1 MSRRNVSWSTCL
13 GDKRLVSEW
22 RRAVFRKR
30 RRCIAESRPRGTCLV
45 GSVGSTVELGSR
57 SSHWRV
63 RSSEKKSPR
72 APSQFGESTVGK
84 KTLPPVLQCAMH
96 GIVGKSILR
105 ACAFSPPTTLALTGW
120 AVQREIFASQAMEK
134 ASLRPQFSPPNS
146 PLVGYLSLS
155 VVLFSP
161 STGTT
166 THAIHSTNK
175 ANSRNFL

>member
-105 ACAFSPPTTLALTGW
+105 ACAFSPPDHSSSHWMSRSERDFRLAGNG
-120 AVQREIFASQAMEK
+120 ESESSSSIFTAKLPSCW
-134 ASLRPQFSPPNS
+134 LP
-146 PLVGYLSLS
+146 LSLCR
-155 VVLFSP
+155 LIFSFNGNHHHHTRHP
-161 STGTT
+161 QHKQS
-166 THAIHSTNK
+166 K
-175 ANSRNFL
+175 